1 MLLPLMPQDIP
12 ESEKLQLAKT
22 LWVEGDWEALI
33 ALTNDID
40 DEVDNTQLRTYLAAA
55 YAQLGDCANAIATWK
70 LIEQGED
77 KAQNERL
84 WRYRV
89 LLSGVHNSLARA
101 RAVNGELQKGQ
112 EHWYNSL
119 GLIIYGPQQRLATQ
133 VRAKQQLKQLGLPQ
147 SWAVKSFE
155 KSDVQHNVPYG
166 LLAELHEQCPNDPAI
181 LIGLAESVQRQGL
194 FDEAIRHWQT
204 LASILQ
210 ENMPQTYYDRL
221 DEAYQNQKSF
231 PQGTDEEERLIG
243 DGDKHEFLKKLH
255 QKFKPNLYLEIG
267 VQTGKSLLL
276 AECEAIGV
284 DPMPR
289 PNIKLQK
296 NHTILRM
303 TSDEFF
309 KNHAHQYLMH
319 SPDLAFIDGMHLF
332 EYALR
337 DFINLER
344 FSSSNT
350 VVVIDDIFPGH
361 PAQAERERRTRAWT
375 GDIWKLIEIF
385 EKYRPDLN
393 IAKINIYPTGLLV
406 ISNLDSS
413 NKELEY
419 NYTDLVKLWAEK
431 ELDPKWVMRSNTIV
445 AEEFLN
451 GHCVFNHRGW

>member
-1 MLLPLMPQDIP
+1 MLLPSMPLDTP
-12 ESEKLQLAKT
+12 EHEQLQLAKT
-22 LWVEGDWEALI
+22 LWVEGDWGALI
-33 ALTNDID
+33 ALANDID
-40 DEVDNTQLRTYLAAA
+40 HDADNTQLTTYLAVA
-55 YAQLGDCANAIATWK
+55 YAQLGDCENALVFWK
-70 LIEQGED
+70 LAEQSRGED
-77 KAQNERL
+77 QNERL
-84 WRYRV
+84 WRYRL

-112 EHWYNSL
+112 EHWNTSL
-119 GLIIYGPQQRLATQ
+119 DLVIYGPQQRLATE
-133 VRAKQQLKQLGLPQ
+133 VRAKQQLKQLGLPE

-155 KSDVQHNVPYG
+155 KDDVQDNVPYG

-210 ENMPQTYYDRL
+210 ENMPQIYYDRL

-231 PQGTDEEERLIG
+231 PQGTAEEERLMG

-255 QKFKPNLYLEIG
+255 QKLKPNLYLEIG

-276 AECEAIGV
+276 AECKAIGV

-296 NHTILRM
+296 NHSLLRM

-309 KNHAHQYLMH
+309 KNYAHQYLTH
-319 SPDLAFIDGMHLF
+319 LPDLAFIDGMHLF

-337 DFINLER
+337 DFINVEQ

-350 VVVIDDIFPGH
+350 VVVIDDVFPGH

-385 EKYRPDLN
+385 EKYRPDLS

-419 NYTDLVKLWAEK
+419 NYTELVKLWSRK
-431 ELDPKWVMRSNTIV
+431 ELDAKWVMRSNTIS

-451 GHCVFNHRGW
+451 